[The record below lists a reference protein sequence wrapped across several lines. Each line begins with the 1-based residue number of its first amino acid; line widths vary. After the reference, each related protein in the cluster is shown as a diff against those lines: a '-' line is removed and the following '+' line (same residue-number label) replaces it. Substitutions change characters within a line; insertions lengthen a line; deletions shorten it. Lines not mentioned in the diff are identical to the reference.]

1 MARIFVRSPWI
12 VEINEVGQTY
22 SGIELF
28 IWNDP
33 DPVPTLPTYT
43 LSKNVPS
50 VSNVQTL
57 YNISDY
63 VREYIEHS
71 TVQAIYATSAST
83 PTTQWANVRIKRYS
97 DGVLIGTDNHT
108 AFNGF
113 TQYEDGYNY
122 DNGNTSIIDG
132 ATYYYYNSGVAPI
145 TNPLHYAG
153 FFRTSG
159 FSGNVWYT
167 NLKTGA
173 SVNLGGFTSTPKD
186 FPCVYDQY
194 YADGN
199 KIEIKNTLN
208 TTVLKTF
215 YFRPIEECK
224 YDVVTCD
231 FVNKAGSWQRTFF
244 FKASYEGLEVE
255 TTKYN
260 LMQSV
265 LPDYSIYDGQFKEFN
280 TNAKRTMRVN
290 TGFVNDFYASI
301 LEQLMMSERVLLNG
315 IPAFLRTKTLE
326 KQKQINTK
334 MINYTLEFEYAY
346 NALNNVV

>member
-33 DPVPTLPTYT
+33 DPVPTSPTYT

-50 VSNVQTL
+50 ASNVQTL

-97 DGVLIGTDNHT
+97 DGVLLDTTDHT
-108 AFNGF
+108 AYNGF
-113 TQYEDGYNY
+113 TLYEDGY
-122 DNGNTSIIDG
+122 DFNGGRSSHESG
-132 ATYYYYNSGVAPI
+132 TYFYYNSGVAPV
-145 TNPLHYAG
+145 TDPLYFAG
-153 FFRTSG
+153 FFRVDGAAGSI
-159 FSGNVWYT
+159 VWT
-167 NLKTGA
+167 NLSTA
-173 SVNLGGFTSTPKD
+173 ATITESYTSTPTD
-186 FPCVYDQY
+186 FPCVQDAWYSV
-194 YADGN
+194 GN
-199 KIEIKNTLN
+199 KVEVKNAFSN
-208 TTVLKTF
+208 VLFTY
-215 YFRPIEECK
+215 YFRPLEECR

-244 FKASYEGLEVE
+244 YKASYEGLEVE
-255 TTKYN
+255 TIKYN

-265 LPDYSIYDGQFKEFN
+265 LPNYSIYDGQFKEFN

-290 TGFVNDFYASI
+290 TGFVNDFYSSI

-315 IPAFLRTKTLE
+315 MPAFLRTKTLE